1 MIYQRTATSNGR
13 GHEFTER
20 KELDGFR
27 GRIPVHELP
36 NNVVRLPELGVDGP
50 IPELDSV
57 KPDQGEGEVADAS
70 LRSDISRGG

>member
-1 MIYQRTATSNGR
+1 M
-13 GHEFTER
+13 
-20 KELDGFR
+20 KELNGFR
-27 GRIPVHELP
+27 GRNQVHELP

-57 KPDQGEGEVADAS
+57 GPNRPEEEVADAS